1 MKKTIKA
8 RVERLESDQEPAV
21 EIGVSWR
28 NDGMVEWIL
37 PNGEI
42 ELITEAEYKARG
54 GKIIRWVDHE
64 LTKEDRKKLH

>member
-8 RVERLESDQEPAV
+8 RIEELETDQEPEV
-21 EIGVSWR
+21 RITVSWR
-28 NDGMVEWIL
+28 NDGMVEWTL

-54 GKIIRWVDHE
+54 GKIVRWEDHE